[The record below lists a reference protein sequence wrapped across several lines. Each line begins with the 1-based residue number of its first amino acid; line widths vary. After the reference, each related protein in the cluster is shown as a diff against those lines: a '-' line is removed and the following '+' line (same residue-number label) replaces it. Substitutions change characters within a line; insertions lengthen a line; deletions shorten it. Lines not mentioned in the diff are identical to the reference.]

1 MKRLTQKQILAVNE
15 EIKKTAIKM
24 RHNRNNPH
32 EVIGYYT
39 AKIEMLTNLISNG
52 YKEYI
57 GFEDTLEMIASLELT
72 FNQSISEMDYDCSLR
87 IEDFSNHN
95 FSLKK

>member
-1 MKRLTQKQILAVNE
+1 MKKLTKKQIFIVNK
-15 EIKKTAIKM
+15 EIRKTALKM
-24 RHNRNNPH
+24 RNNSNNPY
-32 EVIGYYT
+32 EVIGFYT

-57 GFEDTLEMIASLELT
+57 GFEDTLERIASLELT